1 MNKYESMYILEA
13 DREDEVIAQQVE
25 KFTQLVVENGGTIQ
39 EVKPWG
45 KRRLAYPIQD
55 KIDGYYVLMT
65 FEAPAELP
73 QELER
78 NFKIDENVLR
88 YLVIRL
94 DEKNA

>member
-1 MNKYESMYILEA
+1 
-13 DREDEVIAQQVE
+13 
-25 KFTQLVVENGGTIQ
+25 
-39 EVKPWG
+39 
-45 KRRLAYPIQD
+45 
-55 KIDGYYVLMT
+55 MT